1 MHAHV
6 ISYKMVLYPYNL
18 FGLSTKLSLIL
29 SSRVFIFKIGYH
41 NVYVYILI
49 PTIPRPMYSQ
59 HTF

>member
-6 ISYKMVLYPYNL
+6 ITYKMGLYPYNV

-41 NVYVYILI
+41 NVYVSILI
-49 PTIPRPMYSQ
+49 PTTPRPMYSQ
-59 HTF
+59 HRV